1 MNGRCFGEGSK
12 ARYVMPDGVA
22 VDVTV
27 KFVGR
32 INVGD
37 EETYVGF
44 ELTSAYAAHF
54 DVTEDDQHDGSWCG
68 KSFFTCEP
76 GRAHFCE
83 QSRLK
88 TPAPPSVLSKA
99 TEIAAAAGRAV
110 CDDDIAAAYAEI
122 APPILAAELA
132 VGMHVWHSGK
142 GEVCTVRWIGDLGAE
157 AARQGLSDTAV
168 ATTAEG
174 RDGPDDERVDVFV
187 EFYTNVGDDDAD
199 TGAFFF
205 LFSSLALLPY
215 FSISNSISLPLTHAH
230 LPPPRLFLPPFL
242 LPLLSLGNGQLNGVH
257 LWEDP
262 DPPRRDCCSAMKIA
276 PYRVLQDFDVEEEE
290 EEDAAGDPN
299 AHVFA
304 VEAGDIVAIPNFVV
318 DEAGCVH
325 ATAADGARGLIPAT
339 YVEPIQDLCYLTPEQ
354 EKDRL
359 VMEAQRTMRGDTMVI
374 RTGGVEEEEEEE
386 EEDEVEEIAI
396 SASTPAAS
404 IVVDAKEVERRKL
417 HYKVTQWRQDST
429 TKQIAGL
436 ANRASPHLFTTPLPP
451 FCIPTPLHH
460 GSRPT
465 HRPHDHTPTYS
476 YFQRNGL
483 G

>member
-230 LPPPRLFLPPFL
+230 
-242 LPLLSLGNGQLNGVH
+242 
-257 LWEDP
+257 
-262 DPPRRDCCSAMKIA
+262 
-276 PYRVLQDFDVEEEE
+276 
-290 EEDAAGDPN
+290 
-299 AHVFA
+299 
-304 VEAGDIVAIPNFVV
+304 
-318 DEAGCVH
+318 
-325 ATAADGARGLIPAT
+325 
-339 YVEPIQDLCYLTPEQ
+339 
-354 EKDRL
+354 
-359 VMEAQRTMRGDTMVI
+359 
-374 RTGGVEEEEEEE
+374 
-386 EEDEVEEIAI
+386 
-396 SASTPAAS
+396 
-404 IVVDAKEVERRKL
+404 
-417 HYKVTQWRQDST
+417 
-429 TKQIAGL
+429 
-436 ANRASPHLFTTPLPP
+436 PLPP
-451 FCIPTPLHH
+451 VSPSHPPSSPS
-460 GSRPT
+460 SR
-465 HRPHDHTPTYS
+465 
-476 YFQRNGL
+476 
-483 G
+483 